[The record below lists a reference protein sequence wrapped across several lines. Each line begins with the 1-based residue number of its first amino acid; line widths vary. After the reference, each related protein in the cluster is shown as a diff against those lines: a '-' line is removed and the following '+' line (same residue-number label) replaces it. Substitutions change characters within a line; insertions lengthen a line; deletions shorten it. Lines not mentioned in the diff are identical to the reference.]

1 MGLHDENCRGRSP
14 PVVFADQVKEQ
25 LSLEFLL
32 VGRVGVGHESVF
44 GEGWG
49 SYSVPV
55 MTGYFMSR

>member
-1 MGLHDENCRGRSP
+1 MRTAELGHLL
-14 PVVFADQVKEQ
+14 VVFADQVKEQ

-49 SYSVPV
+49 SYSVPESLQNP
-55 MTGYFMSR
+55 FNII